1 MLRGQE
7 NQLYKFKY
15 FLCLIWDCSHFGHQ
29 LEAHRLERLILGHN
43 GYGSGICGV
52 VTELKV
58 HASWWSAHKVATILW
73 QAQNF
78 LLNLRFIGMSNPG
91 GSTIASAALSLDEC
105 LLLLVER
112 VENSLK
118 NVLQRLAINLNESV
132 SRSTHIIL
140 DCFLDLAAS
149 LADGRWQERAK
160 VLGLLCYFCGNY
172 RRRSNHIIR
181 LVRKL

>member
-1 MLRGQE
+1 MLRGKE
-7 NQLYKFKY
+7 YQLHKFKY
-15 FLCLIWDCSHFGHQ
+15 FLWLIWDCSHFGHQ

-78 LLNLRFIGMSNPG
+78 LLNLRFIGMSDPG
-91 GSTIASAALSLDEC
+91 GSTIASAALSLNEC

-118 NVLQRLAINLNESV
+118 NILQKISNKSEWISESFYSHYPWLFPWSCCQPCWWPMTGTSQSAWPVVL
-132 SRSTHIIL
+132 
-140 DCFLDLAAS
+140 
-149 LADGRWQERAK
+149 
-160 VLGLLCYFCGNY
+160 LLW
-172 RRRSNHIIR
+172 
-181 LVRKL
+181 